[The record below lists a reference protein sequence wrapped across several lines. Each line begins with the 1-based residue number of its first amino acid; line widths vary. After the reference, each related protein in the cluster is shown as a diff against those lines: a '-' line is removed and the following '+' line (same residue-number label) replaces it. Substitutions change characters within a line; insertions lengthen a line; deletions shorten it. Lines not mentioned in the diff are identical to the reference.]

1 MSSLRKTSPSPVA
14 IGVLLAGG
22 RGLRMGFD
30 KRTLDVGGAT
40 LVERGVAALR
50 EVFSTVAVSLRTED
64 DLDLAPT
71 GCGVIYDEIPGSPLA
86 GIASA
91 LAHFHEPIF
100 VLAADM
106 PFAERAAIKEVV
118 EAFDG
123 VDVALP
129 VVHGQIEP
137 LHAVYGRGCL
147 APIREL
153 LSAGNHKIP
162 DLYAKVRV
170 AEVPFS
176 TSALFFSINT
186 PADLEDA
193 RRRLDLATYEAAH
206 RRPALAAVVGKS
218 GSGKTTLLEKL
229 IPELRALGLRVGAV
243 KHDAHR
249 FDIDVPGKDSWRLGQ
264 AGAEAYV
271 IHSPVKL
278 ALVTSLA
285 HEASLVDIV
294 VRYFTG
300 FDIVV
305 VEGHRLQSPNKV
317 EVFRQAA
324 GHDRPLCRPGEAL
337 ATVTDTGVSRDPR
350 FGLDDAA
357 TLARFLADRLP
368 QLRKY

>member
-1 MSSLRKTSPSPVA
+1 MTSLRKKSHQPVA
-14 IGVLLAGG
+14 IGVVLAGG
-22 RGLRMGFD
+22 RGRRMGFD
-30 KRTLDVGGAT
+30 KRTLELGGAT

-50 EVFSTVAVSLRTED
+50 QVFPTVAVSLRTQA
-64 DLDLAPT
+64 DLDLVPSA
-71 GCGVIYDEIPGSPLA
+71 CDVIYDEVPGSPLA

-91 LAHFHEPIF
+91 LAHYDEPVF

-106 PFAERAAIKEVV
+106 PFAERAAIKEVA
-118 EAFDG
+118 EAFDD

-137 LHAVYGRGCL
+137 LHAVYGRSCL
-147 APIREL
+147 APIRKL
-153 LSAGNHKIP
+153 LAAENHKIP
-162 DLYAKVRV
+162 DLYAHVRV
-170 AEVPFS
+170 AEVPFA
-176 TSALFFSINT
+176 TSALFFSVNT

-193 RRRLDLATYEAAH
+193 RRRLDRDRHDDAN

-271 IHSPVKL
+271 VHSPVKL

-285 HEASLVDIV
+285 HEARLVDIV
-294 VRYFTG
+294 LRYFTG

-305 VEGHRLQSPNKV
+305 VEGHKLQSPNKV

-324 GHDRPLCRPGEAL
+324 GHDQPLCLPGEAL
-337 ATVTDTGVSRDPR
+337 ATVTDTGVSRDPK

-357 TLARFLADRLP
+357 SLARFLADRLGT
-368 QLRKY
+368 LRKY

>member
-1 MSSLRKTSPSPVA
+1 
-14 IGVLLAGG
+14 
-22 RGLRMGFD
+22 MGFD
-30 KRTLDVGGAT
+30 KRTLELGGAT

-50 EVFSTVAVSLRTED
+50 EVFPTVAVSLRTEA
-64 DLDLAPT
+64 DLDLVPS
-71 GCGVIYDEIPGSPLA
+71 GCDVVLDEVSGSPLA

-91 LAHFHEPIF
+91 LAHYEEPVF

-106 PFAERAAIKEVV
+106 PFAERAAIKEVT
-118 EAFDG
+118 EAFHD

-137 LHAVYGRGCL
+137 LHAAYGDGCL
-147 APIREL
+147 APIRDL
-153 LSAGNHKIP
+153 LAAGNHKIP
-162 DLYAKVRV
+162 DLYSLVRV
-170 AEVPFS
+170 AQVPFA
-176 TSALFFSINT
+176 TSALFFSVNT

-193 RRRLDLATYEAAH
+193 RRRLDRDRHDDAS

-229 IPELRALGLRVGAV
+229 IPELRALGLRVAAV
-243 KHDAHR
+243 KHDAHG

-271 IHSPVKL
+271 IHSPAKL

-285 HEASLVDIV
+285 QEASLVDIV
-294 VRYFTG
+294 LRYFTG

-305 VEGHRLQSPNKV
+305 VEGHKLQAPNKI

-324 GHDRPLCRPGEAL
+324 GHDEPLCRPGEAL
-337 ATVTDTGVSRDPR
+337 ATVTDTAISRDPK

-357 TLARFLADRLP
+357 SLARFLADRLGT
-368 QLRKY
+368 LRKY

>member
-1 MSSLRKTSPSPVA
+1 MISPRNESRSPVT

-22 RGLRMGFD
+22 RGRRMGLD
-30 KRTLDVGGAT
+30 KRTLEMGGET
-40 LVERGVAALR
+40 LIERGVAALR
-50 EVFSTVAVSLRTED
+50 GVFPTVAVSLRTEAD
-64 DLDLAPT
+64 RELVPS
-71 GCGVIYDEIPGSPLA
+71 GCDAIYDEIPGSPLA

-91 LAHFHEPIF
+91 LAHYDEQVF

-118 EAFDG
+118 EAFDD

-129 VVHGQIEP
+129 VVRGQIEP

-147 APIREL
+147 APINEL
-153 LSAGNHKIP
+153 LAAGNNKIP
-162 DLYAKVRV
+162 DLYSRVRV
-170 AEVPFS
+170 AEVPFA
-176 TSALFFSINT
+176 TSALFFSVNT

-193 RRRLDLATYEAAH
+193 RRRLDRDRHDAAH
-206 RRPALAAVVGKS
+206 CRPALAAVVGKS
-218 GSGKTTLLEKL
+218 DSGKTTLLEKL
-229 IPELRALGLRVGAV
+229 IPELCALGLRVGAV

-271 IHSPVKL
+271 VHSPAKL

-294 VRYFTG
+294 LRYFTG

-305 VEGHRLQSPNKV
+305 VEGHKLQSPNKI

-324 GHDRPLCRPGEAL
+324 GHDRPLCEPGEAL
-337 ATVTDTGVSRDPR
+337 ATVTDTAVSRDPR

-357 TLARFLADRLP
+357 VLARFLADRLP

>member
-1 MSSLRKTSPSPVA
+1 MSSLRETPPPPVA

-22 RGLRMGFD
+22 RGRRMGFD

-50 EVFSTVAVSLRTED
+50 EVFPTVAVSLRTEA
-64 DLDLAPT
+64 DLELVPS
-71 GCGVIYDEIPGSPLA
+71 GCEVIYDEIPGSPLA

-91 LAHFHEPIF
+91 LAHYDEPIF

-106 PFAERAAIKEVV
+106 PFAERAAIREVV
-118 EAFDG
+118 AAFEDA
-123 VDVALP
+123 DVALP
-129 VVHGQIEP
+129 VVHRQIEP

-147 APIREL
+147 APVREL
-153 LSAGNHKIP
+153 LAAGNHKIP
-162 DLYAKVRV
+162 DLYVKVRV
-170 AEVPFS
+170 AEVAFA
-176 TSALFFSINT
+176 TAALFFSINT

-193 RRRLDLATYEAAH
+193 RRRLDRGTYEAAH

-218 GSGKTTLLEKL
+218 GSGKTTLLEQL

-271 IHSPVKL
+271 VHSPVKL

-294 VRYFTG
+294 LRYFTG

-324 GHDRPLCRPGEAL
+324 GHEQPLCRPGEAL
-337 ATVTDTGVSRDPR
+337 ATVTDTGISRDPN

-357 TLARFLADRLP
+357 ALARFLADRLP
-368 QLRKY
+368 LLRRY

>member
-1 MSSLRKTSPSPVA
+1 MSPLRNEARAPVT

-22 RGLRMGFD
+22 QGRRMGFD
-30 KRTLDVGGAT
+30 KRTLEVGGAT

-50 EVFSTVAVSLRTED
+50 EVFPTVAVSLRAKAD
-64 DLDLAPT
+64 RDLAPSD
-71 GCGVIYDEIPGSPLA
+71 CDVIYDEIPGSPLA

-91 LAHFHEPIF
+91 LTHYDAHVF

-106 PFAERAAIKEVV
+106 PFAERAAIREVV
-118 EAFDG
+118 EAFDD

-147 APIREL
+147 APIQEL

-162 DLYAKVRV
+162 DLFSRMRV
-170 AEVPFS
+170 AEVPFATS
-176 TSALFFSINT
+176 TLFFSVNT

-193 RRRLDLATYEAAH
+193 RRRLDRDRYDDAH

-218 GSGKTTLLEKL
+218 DSGKTTLLEKL
-229 IPELRALGLRVGAV
+229 IPELCALGLRVGAV

-271 IHSPVKL
+271 VHSPAKL
-278 ALVTSLA
+278 ALVTALA
-285 HEASLVDIV
+285 QEASLVDIV
-294 VRYFTG
+294 LRYFTG

-305 VEGHRLQSPNKV
+305 VEGHKLQSPNKI

-324 GHDRPLCRPGEAL
+324 GHDQPLCEPGEAL
-337 ATVTDTGVSRDPR
+337 ATVTDTGISRDPS

-357 TLARFLADRLP
+357 ALARFLADRLP

>member
-1 MSSLRKTSPSPVA
+1 MSSPRKTSPSPVT
-14 IGVLLAGG
+14 IGVVLAGG
-22 RGLRMGFD
+22 RGRRMGFD
-30 KRTLDVGGAT
+30 KRTLEVGGET
-40 LVERGVAALR
+40 LVERSVAALR
-50 EVFSTVAVSLRTED
+50 EVFPTVAVSLRSEAD
-64 DLDLAPT
+64 IDLAPS
-71 GCGVIYDEIPGSPLA
+71 GCAVIYDEVPGSPLG

-91 LAHFHEPIF
+91 LAHYDEPVF

-106 PFAERAAIKEVV
+106 PFAERVAIKEVV
-118 EAFDG
+118 GAFDG

-153 LSAGNHKIP
+153 LAAGNHKIP
-162 DLYAKVRV
+162 DLYARVRV

-176 TSALFFSINT
+176 TSALFFSVNT

-193 RRRLDLATYEAAH
+193 RRRLDRDSYEAAH
-206 RRPALAAVVGKS
+206 RRPGLAAVVGKS

-229 IPELRALGLRVGAV
+229 IPELCALGLRVGAV

-271 IHSPVKL
+271 VHSPVKL
-278 ALVTSLA
+278 ALVASLA
-285 HEASLVDIV
+285 EEAPLVDIV
-294 VRYFTG
+294 LRYFTG

-305 VEGHRLQSPNKV
+305 CEGHKLQSPNKV

-324 GHDRPLCRPGEAL
+324 GHDEPLCLPGEAL
-337 ATVTDTGVSRDPR
+337 ATVTDTDVSRDPR
-350 FGLDDAA
+350 FGLEDVAA
-357 TLARFLADRLP
+357 LARFLADRLP